1 MLGLHDI
8 SAAFGT
14 YISIRT
20 QRVQIENV
28 MADFNTITCGVA
40 QNSVLGPLKVC
51 CMYCVFWCII
61 RLHIIFILKTIKF
74 IFHLNLNHH

>member
-20 QRVQIENV
+20 QHVQIENV
-28 MADFNTITCGVA
+28 MADFNTITCGVPHG
-40 QNSVLGPLKVC
+40 SVIGPLKVC
-51 CMYCVFWCII
+51 CIYC
-61 RLHIIFILKTIKF
+61 L
-74 IFHLNLNHH
+74 

>member
-14 YISIRT
+14 YISIHT

-28 MADFNTITCGVA
+28 MADFNTITCGVP
-40 QNSVLGPLKVC
+40 QSSVIGPLKVC
-51 CMYCVFWCII
+51 CIYCLCTFFGVS
-61 RLHIIFILKTIKF
+61 
-74 IFHLNLNHH
+74 